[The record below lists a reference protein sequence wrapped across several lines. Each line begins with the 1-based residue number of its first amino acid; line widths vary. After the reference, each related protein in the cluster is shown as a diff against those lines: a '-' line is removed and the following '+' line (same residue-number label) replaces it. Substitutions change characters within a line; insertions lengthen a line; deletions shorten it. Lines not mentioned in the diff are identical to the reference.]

1 MEITDN
7 FNIDLLFFSKK
18 VKIFIDSQPIEMQVP
33 TTKKMV
39 EDQDFI
45 LFYNLF
51 HSFGEK
57 IQKSMPIQIENRYDL
72 LYQCMFNP
80 IITLTREYHYL
91 KDIMLKGLKFLFE
104 EQLNIDYKNKLIY
117 LKNSHYSQLIDNQ
130 IWEYVIYILEKA
142 NGLKTSVSPVF
153 NSPEDEALYK
163 AQQKAQEKINQI
175 KSSNNNN
182 CEDSLM
188 KLFLSIMYSFPNFS
202 IDYLY
207 NQTMAQ
213 IFWLTKKAAGARIY
227 DIECQTYAAGNM
239 KKGDKPEFFIK

>member
-18 VKIFIDSQPIEMQVP
+18 VKIFIDFQPIEIQVP

-57 IQKSMPIQIENRYDL
+57 IQKSMPIQIESRYDL

-91 KDIMLKGLKFLFE
+91 KDIVLKGLKFLFE
-104 EQLNIDYKNKLIY
+104 EQLDIDYKNKLIY
-117 LKNSHYSQLIDNQ
+117 LKSPHYSQLINNQ
-130 IWEYVIYILEKA
+130 I
-142 NGLKTSVSPVF
+142 
-153 NSPEDEALYK
+153 
-163 AQQKAQEKINQI
+163 
-175 KSSNNNN
+175 
-182 CEDSLM
+182 
-188 KLFLSIMYSFPNFS
+188 
-202 IDYLY
+202 
-207 NQTMAQ
+207 
-213 IFWLTKKAAGARIY
+213 
-227 DIECQTYAAGNM
+227 
-239 KKGDKPEFFIK
+239 